1 MQRNRIVAAASLVAV
16 LLASGGC
23 QGIVAP
29 GRTAGDTWGGAW
41 SARFAKPEKA
51 KGAEPAK
58 EAAPKDGALKEA
70 PAKAEAPVVAEPG
83 PFDKPGFVT
92 REVKGRVWVL
102 RSGSKELAEFLKS
115 GESAKSITLI
125 GRGPNGMSLRAP
137 DKETA
142 EAYLAA
148 P

>member
-1 MQRNRIVAAASLVAV
+1 MKPILPLIRLAAATLLAV
-16 LLASGGC
+16 LCGSFASA
-23 QGIVAP
+23 Q
-29 GRTAGDTWGGAW
+29 
-41 SARFAKPEKA
+41 EKA

-58 EAAPKDGALKEA
+58 EAAPKDGAPKEA